1 MSLSN
6 NIAAAV
12 AALSPEQRAALLQA
26 LAGPPE
32 GIAIVGV
39 GCRLPAGARG
49 PEGLWGLLSR
59 GADAVREIPS
69 ERWDVDSLYDPDPN
83 VPGKMSTRWGSFLDD
98 VRGFDEGYFK
108 ISPREASAMDPQQ
121 RLLLEVVVEALEDA
135 GAYGP
140 QLPGSRAGVYV
151 GVSAVEYALLGW
163 PLTSVDAYA
172 SSGTSKSILANRI
185 SYQFDLRGPSLAVD
199 TACSSSLVAAHL
211 ACRSLRSK
219 ETDLALVGGVNVIVA
234 PTLSVSY
241 SKWGMM
247 APDGRCKTFDARADG
262 FVRGEGCGV
271 VVLKRL
277 SDAQAAGDRI
287 YAVIR
292 GSAIN
297 QDGRSAGLTAPNLE
311 AQIAVIKEALQDAKL
326 TPDRVS
332 YVEAHGTGTAL
343 GDPIEIEALAEA
355 LKGSGAPCAI
365 GSIKTNLGH
374 LEGAAG
380 IAGLLKLTLAL
391 RHRAIPPHLHL
402 ETVNPKLHLERTP
415 FRIPRALEPWSS
427 TTSRVGAVSS
437 FGFGGTNAHLILEE
451 APPPPPSSPVE
462 RSRVLALSAATP
474 EALTTRI
481 QDYAARLAAE
491 PQDFAAL
498 AEVNLRR
505 GHRHLHRAGI
515 VASSGAEAAQ
525 ALRSLLEGPPGP
537 YAVTP
542 REARRRAPKLA
553 FVMTGQGSA
562 WTGMGQ
568 RLLARSPRFRSAMN
582 ELDGAARPILGWS
595 VLEALERADPGLLA
609 TERAQP
615 AIFLLQLGLTRLL
628 AAYRIEPAAVV
639 GHSVG
644 ELSAAVVAGA
654 LTLQDGLR
662 IIRLRA
668 AMMAPHEGQG
678 GMIEVA
684 RPPEEVQVD
693 LEGSP
698 LAVAAV
704 NRRQATVLA
713 GPKVELDRFAAE
725 QRARGVVVRPLDVG
739 CAFHGRA
746 LRAEA
751 PRLAQAIGAVAAA
764 PPRIPLYSTVTGGLA
779 PPLDP
784 AHFGRNMGEPV
795 LFASAVEAMARAG
808 VELYLEL
815 GPHASLTRDLEAIL
829 GAPRAIATLMRGR
842 DDELRFDAALL
853 ALECEGVVV
862 DWSARPAEVI
872 APVSP
877 PLYPWQHQRRWGV
890 GARASRANAELG
902 HPLLKERILAPNL
915 SQPVF
920 ELDLDSEIVT
930 QHRFGG
936 QALFPTVGVVEA
948 ARAAA
953 AKLGTPRSGIAGLA
967 VLRPLLARPGEAQRA
982 QLVIGP
988 EGDFEVLASADPSA
1002 ASPWNVH
1009 FRGRFAELA
1018 APAPIAIRPFEGAV
1032 VTGADYYQEL
1042 SQRGADFGAHFRR
1055 IERLSAEP
1063 GRARAQLGPAPS
1075 DVEAI
1080 TAGLDAALHLYW
1092 AALSTD
1098 QRPNHG
1104 GFLPVAFESIGVHGP
1119 LDQAAWAEVQIKEH
1133 NPERLL
1139 ADAALYDLRGLP
1151 VLSFRGIH
1159 YRPAEL
1165 PGAELDRIGRQDL
1178 YVERWEAGELGEAD
1192 RSGLWQVIGD
1202 DPRLVAAAQ
1211 AQLQAAGAQLG
1222 DGVEGLRIL
1231 DLSAWG
1237 QAPADPQLYL
1247 QSASLRAA
1255 RLLDQRP
1262 RLWVRAT
1269 EVAVA
1274 LPGELGQPAI
1284 AALEALLIVARL
1296 ERPEVQI
1303 RGIDADSLAAVV
1315 QASLHS
1321 GEDRLVLRDG
1331 RVWVPRLLRAPE
1343 ALTPISLTPDGSYV
1357 ISGGGGGL
1365 GLAIARDFL
1374 ERGARRLWLLGRT
1387 APAASDLEALRAGG
1401 AEVHF
1406 RAVDVR
1412 DEAAVRDFWRSTQ
1425 GEVAGIVH
1433 AAGVLEDQRL
1443 DQLEANAVDRILG
1456 AKVAGLIHLDRVS
1469 AQQPLSFFLALSS
1482 AAGTLGGV
1490 GQAAYAVAN
1499 AYLDAHCARRRA
1511 EGRPFASVAFGP
1523 VASAGMAA
1531 RLGAN
1536 AQQRA
1541 AALGVEAFEP
1551 KRVSPCLLSLG
1562 TRGRTLV
1569 FRADWERLLSGRAEL
1584 QSPYFS
1590 RLRATRGASSVDHA
1604 FLAELRSAPARARSS
1619 LMLAKIRH
1627 QLAAVL
1633 AVDRPD
1639 SIPSDVGLFELG
1651 LDSMTAVELT
1661 EGLQAKLGTRLPAT
1675 LVFEQP
1681 TLSALCQHLLTQLV
1695 PEELAL
1701 PEDELA
1707 GKSEA
1712 DLLQLLEQEL
1722 NAEGVS
1728 G

>member
-12 AALSPEQRAALLQA
+12 AALSPDQRAALLQA

-39 GCRLPAGARG
+39 GCRLPTGARG
-49 PEGLWGLLSR
+49 PEGLWRLLS
-59 GADAVREIPS
+59 GGVDGIREIPAD
-69 ERWDVDSLYDPDPN
+69 RWDVDALYDPDPN
-83 VPGKMSTRWGSFLDD
+83 VAGKMSTRWGSFLDD
-98 VRGFDEGYFK
+98 VRGFDEAYFK
-108 ISPREASAMDPQQ
+108 ISPREAAAMDPQQ
-121 RLLLEVVVEALEDA
+121 RILLEVVVEALEDA
-135 GAYGP
+135 AAYGP
-140 QLPGSRAGVYV
+140 QLAGSRTGVYV

-163 PLTSVDAYA
+163 PLTSIDAYA

-219 ETDLALVGGVNVIVA
+219 ETDLALVSGVNVIVA

-297 QDGRSAGLTAPNLE
+297 QDGKSAGLTAPNLE
-311 AQIAVIKEALQDAKL
+311 AQIGVIKEALHDARL
-326 TPDRVS
+326 SSDRVS

-355 LKGSGAPCAI
+355 LKGSGTPCAI

-380 IAGLLKLTLAL
+380 IAGLLKLALAL
-391 RHRAIPPHLHL
+391 RHRSIPPHLHL

-427 TTSRVGAVSS
+427 ATSRVGAVSS

-451 APPPPPSSPVE
+451 APPTSAPAPQE

-474 EALTTRI
+474 DALTDRI
-481 QDYAARLAAE
+481 QEYAARLEAQPA
-491 PQDFAAL
+491 DFAAL

-515 VASSGAEAAQ
+515 VAATGTEAAG
-525 ALRSLLEGPPGP
+525 ALRSLLDGPPGP

-542 REARRRAPKLA
+542 REARRRAPKVA

-568 RLLARSPRFRSAMN
+568 RLLARAPLFRSALA
-582 ELDGAARPILGWS
+582 ELDGIARPILGWS

-628 AAYRIEPAAVV
+628 AAYRVEPAAVV

-684 RPPEEVQVD
+684 RPAEELQAD

-713 GPKVELDRFAAE
+713 GPKAELERFAAQ
-725 QRARGVVVRPLDVG
+725 QRGRGVMVRPLDVG

-746 LRAEA
+746 LRAES

-764 PPRIPLYSTVTGGLA
+764 APRIPLYSTVTGGLA
-779 PPLDP
+779 PHLDP

-795 LFASAVEAMARAG
+795 LFAPAIERMAADG
-808 VELYLEL
+808 VELFLEL

-829 GAPRAIATLMRGR
+829 GAPRAIGTLLRGR

-853 ALECEGVVV
+853 ALECEGAVV
-862 DWSARPAEVI
+862 DWSPRPNEPL

-877 PLYPWQHQRRWGV
+877 PLYPWQHQRRWGT
-890 GARASRANAELG
+890 GAQASRLHADLG
-902 HPLLKERILAPNL
+902 HPLLKQEVLAPGL
-915 SQPVF
+915 SKAVF
-920 ELDLDSEIVT
+920 ELDLDSEIVA

-953 AKLGTPRSGIAGLA
+953 ARLGVPHAGIAELA
-967 VLRPLLARPGEAQRA
+967 VLRPLLVRPGDGQRA
-982 QLVIGP
+982 QLVLGA
-988 EGDFEVLASADPSA
+988 EGDFEVVASVDPA
-1002 ASPWNVH
+1002 AGAPWNVH
-1009 FRGRFAELA
+1009 FRGRWAELS
-1018 APAPIAIRPFEGAV
+1018 PPGSIATTPLVGSSGS
-1032 VTGADYYQEL
+1032 GADYYSEL
-1042 SQRGADFGAHFRR
+1042 SQRGADFGAYFRR
-1055 IERLSAEP
+1055 IERWSSEP
-1063 GRARAQLGPAPS
+1063 GRARAQLGPSPG
-1075 DVEAI
+1075 DPEAI

-1092 AALSTD
+1092 AALSPD
-1098 QRPNHG
+1098 QRPAHG

-1119 LDQAAWAEVQIKEH
+1119 LDQAAWAEVHLREQS
-1133 NPERLL
+1133 PERML
-1139 ADAALYDLRGLP
+1139 ADAALYDAQGRP
-1151 VLSFRGIH
+1151 VLNFRGIH

-1165 PGAELDRIGRQDL
+1165 PGAELERIGRQDL
-1178 YVERWEAGELGEAD
+1178 YAERWEASEVGGPNLAG
-1192 RSGLWQVIGD
+1192 RWRVIGD
-1202 DPRLVAAAQ
+1202 DPNLVAAAR
-1211 AQLQAAGAQLG
+1211 AQLQAAGAAWSE
-1222 DGVEGLRIL
+1222 GVEGARVL
-1231 DLSAWG
+1231 DLSAFG
-1237 QAPADPQLYL
+1237 QLPTDTQGYL
-1247 QSASLRAA
+1247 QTSALRAA
-1255 RLLDQRP
+1255 HVLSQGP
-1262 RLWVRAT
+1262 KEWVRAT
-1269 EVAVA
+1269 ERAVA
-1274 LPGELGQPAI
+1274 LPGELGTPAV
-1284 AALEALLIVARL
+1284 AALDALLAVARL
-1296 ERPEVQI
+1296 ERPQIRI
-1303 RGIDADSLAAVV
+1303 RGIDADSLSAVV
-1315 QASLHS
+1315 QASLQS
-1321 GEDRLVLRDG
+1321 GEDRLVLRG
-1331 RVWVPRLLRAPE
+1331 GHLWVPRLLRAPE
-1343 ALTPISLTPDGSYV
+1343 ALTPTALRGDAAYV
-1357 ISGGGGGL
+1357 ISGGGGAL
-1365 GLAIARDFL
+1365 GLAIARDFV

-1387 APAASDLEALRAGG
+1387 PLADAELAALRTSG

-1406 RAVDVR
+1406 RVVDVR
-1412 DEAAVRDFWRSTQ
+1412 DEAAVFEFWRETR
-1425 GEVAGIVH
+1425 GEVDGIVH
-1433 AAGVLEDQRL
+1433 AAGVVEDQRL
-1443 DQLEANAVDRILG
+1443 DQLEAKTVDRILG
-1456 AKVAGLIHLDRVS
+1456 AKVSGLIHLDRVS
-1469 AQQPLSFFLALSS
+1469 AQHPLSFFVGVSS
-1482 AAGTLGGV
+1482 AAGILGGV

-1499 AYLDAHCARRRA
+1499 AYLDAHCARRRG
-1511 EGRPFASVAFGP
+1511 EGRPFYSVDFGP
-1523 VASAGMAA
+1523 IASAGMAE
-1531 RLGAN
+1531 RLGSIG
-1536 AQQRA
+1536 QQRA
-1541 AALGVEAFEP
+1541 AALGVQALDP
-1551 KRVSPCLLSLG
+1551 QQVSPCLLSLG
-1562 TRGRTLV
+1562 ARARTLV
-1569 FRADWERLLSGRAEL
+1569 LRADWDRLLAGRGEL
-1584 QSPYFS
+1584 QSPFFL
-1590 RLRATRGASSVDHA
+1590 RLRTARGTSPVDQA
-1604 FLAELRSAPARARSS
+1604 FLEELRAAPSRTRPN
-1619 LMLAKIRH
+1619 LMLARIRH

-1633 AVDRPD
+1633 AVERPD
-1639 SIPSDVGLFELG
+1639 TIPSDVGLFELG

-1681 TLSALCQHLLTQLV
+1681 TLQALCHHLLAQLV
-1695 PEELAL
+1695 PDESES
-1701 PEDELA
+1701 PTDELA

-1712 DLLQLLEQEL
+1712 DLIQLLEQEL

>member
-1 MSLSN
+1 MSSSN

-39 GCRLPAGARG
+39 GCRLPAGAQG
-49 PEGLWGLLSR
+49 PEGLWSLLSR
-59 GADAVREIPS
+59 GVDGIREIPAD
-69 ERWDVDSLYDPDPN
+69 RWDVDALYDPDPN
-83 VPGKMSTRWGSFLDD
+83 VAGKMSTRWGSFLDD

-121 RLLLEVVVEALEDA
+121 RIMLEVVVEALEDA
-135 GAYGP
+135 AAYGP
-140 QLPGSRAGVYV
+140 QLAGSRTGVYV

-163 PLTSVDAYA
+163 PLTSIDAYA

-247 APDGRCKTFDARADG
+247 APDGRCKTFDAKADG

-297 QDGRSAGLTAPNLE
+297 QDGKSAGLTAPNLE
-311 AQIAVIKEALQDAKL
+311 AQIGVIKEALKDARL
-326 TPDRVS
+326 SPEQIS

-355 LKGSGAPCAI
+355 LKGSGTPCAI

-380 IAGLLKLTLAL
+380 IAGLLKLALAL
-391 RHRAIPPHLHL
+391 RHRSIPPHLHL

-415 FRIPRALEPWSS
+415 FRIPRALEPWSGS
-427 TTSRVGAVSS
+427 TRRVGAVSS

-451 APPPPPSSPVE
+451 APTTTPPPAQE

-474 EALTTRI
+474 AALRARI
-481 QDYAARLAAE
+481 EGYAARLEARPE
-491 PQDFAAL
+491 DFAAL

-515 VASSGAEAAQ
+515 VAVTGQEAAL
-525 ALRSLLEGPPGP
+525 ALRSLLDGPPSP

-562 WTGMGQ
+562 WVGMGQ
-568 RLLARSPRFRSAMN
+568 RLLLRVPMFRSALA
-582 ELDGAARPILGWS
+582 ELDGTARPILGWS
-595 VLEALERADPGLLA
+595 VLEALERADPSLLS

-615 AIFLLQLGLTRLL
+615 AIFLLQLGLVRWL

-654 LTLQDGLR
+654 LTLQDALR

-668 AMMAPHEGQG
+668 AIMAPHEGQG

-684 RPPEEVQVD
+684 RPAEELEPT
-693 LEGSP
+693 LEGST

-704 NRRQATVLA
+704 NRRSATVIA
-713 GPKVELDRFAAE
+713 GPKDDLERFSAQ
-725 QRARGVVVRPLDVG
+725 QRGQGVVVRPLDVG

-751 PRLAQAIGAVAAA
+751 PRLVQALGALAGSS
-764 PPRIPLYSTVTGGLA
+764 PRVPLYSTVTGGLA
-779 PPLDP
+779 PDLD
-784 AHFGRNMGEPV
+784 AAYFGRNLGDPV
-795 LFASAVEAMARAG
+795 LFAPAIERMAQDG
-808 VELYLEL
+808 VDLFLEL
-815 GPHASLTRDLEAIL
+815 GPHASLTRDLDAIL
-829 GAPRAIATLMRGR
+829 GAPRAIASLLRGR
-842 DDELRFDAALL
+842 DDELRADAALL

-862 DWSARPAEVI
+862 DWSPRTKEVL

-877 PLYPWQHQRRWGV
+877 PLYPWQHQSRWGT
-890 GARASRANAELG
+890 GAQTSRPNTDLG
-902 HPLLKERILAPNL
+902 HPLLKEQILTPDL
-915 SQPVF
+915 SRRVF
-920 ELDLDSEIVT
+920 ELALDSEIVT
-930 QHRFGG
+930 QHRFAG

-953 AKLGTPRSGIAGLA
+953 AKLGVSRSGVAELT
-967 VLRPLLARPGEAQRA
+967 VLRPLLARPGEGQRA
-982 QLVIGP
+982 QLILGP
-988 EGDFEVLASADPSA
+988 ADDFEVVASVDPA
-1002 ASPWNVH
+1002 AGAPWNVY
-1009 FRGRFAELA
+1009 FRGRYGEVTPPASIPTIPLPGPGGNGVDYYAELS
-1018 APAPIAIRPFEGAV
+1018 R
-1032 VTGADYYQEL
+1032 
-1042 SQRGADFGAHFRR
+1042 RGADFGAYFRR
-1055 IERLSAEP
+1055 VEAWSSEP
-1063 GRARAQLGPAPS
+1063 GRARAQLDSATKDP
-1075 DVEAI
+1075 EAI
-1080 TAGLDAALHLYW
+1080 TAGLDVALHLYW
-1092 AALSTD
+1092 AALSPER
-1098 QRPNHG
+1098 RPEHG
-1104 GFLPVAFESIGVHGP
+1104 GYLPVAFESIGVHGP
-1119 LDQAAWAEVQIKEH
+1119 LDQARWAEVQIREQS
-1133 NPERLL
+1133 PERML
-1139 ADAALYDLRGLP
+1139 ADAGLYDAEGRPL
-1151 VLSFRGIH
+1151 LSFRGIH

-1165 PGAELDRIGRQDL
+1165 PGAELERIGRQDL
-1178 YVERWEAGELGEAD
+1178 YLERWESSE
-1192 RSGLWQVIGD
+1192 
-1202 DPRLVAAAQ
+1202 VAAAPKPGPWLVIGEGPVV
-1211 AQLQAAGAQLG
+1211 AAARAELQAAGAELVADPAG
-1222 DGVEGLRIL
+1222 ARVL

-1237 QAPADPQLYL
+1237 QLSPDPQVYL
-1247 QSASLRAA
+1247 QSAALQAA
-1255 RLLDQRP
+1255 QLLSRGP
-1262 RLWVRAT
+1262 KEWVRVT
-1269 EVAVA
+1269 ERAVA
-1274 LPGELGQPAI
+1274 LPGELGTPAV
-1284 AALEALLIVARL
+1284 AALDALMAVARL
-1296 ERPEVQI
+1296 EQPQVRV
-1303 RGIDADSLAAVV
+1303 RGIDADALSTAL
-1315 QASLHS
+1315 QAGLHS
-1321 GEDRLVLRDG
+1321 DLDRLVLRQG
-1331 RVWVPRLLRAPE
+1331 RSWVPQLLRAPLP
-1343 ALTPISLTPDGSYV
+1343 LTPVSLRGDASYV

-1374 ERGARRLWLLGRT
+1374 ARGARSLWLLGRT
-1387 APAASDLEALRAGG
+1387 PLSEAELTVLRQGG
-1401 AEVHF
+1401 AEVQF
-1406 RAVDVR
+1406 RSVDVGDR
-1412 DEAAVRDFWRSTQ
+1412 AAVAAFWDETRGQ
-1425 GEVAGIVH
+1425 VDGIVH
-1433 AAGVLEDQRL
+1433 AAGVVEDQRL
-1443 DQLEANAVDRILG
+1443 DQLEATAIDRVLG
-1456 AKVAGLIHLDRVS
+1456 AKVSGLLHLDQVS
-1469 AQQPLSFFLALSS
+1469 AQQPLSFLVAVSS
-1482 AAGTLGGV
+1482 AAGILGGL

-1511 EGRPFASVAFGP
+1511 EGRPFYSVAFGP
-1523 VASAGMAA
+1523 FASAGMAA
-1531 RLGAN
+1531 RLGAVG
-1536 AQQRA
+1536 QQRA
-1541 AALGVEAFEP
+1541 AALGVQALDP
-1551 KRVSPCLLSLG
+1551 ALAGPLLLSLG
-1562 TRGRTLV
+1562 SRDRTLV
-1569 FRADWERLLSGRAEL
+1569 LRADWERLLAGRGDL
-1584 QSPYFS
+1584 QSPYYG
-1590 RLRATRGASSVDHA
+1590 RLRAPRGGSTVDQA
-1604 FLAELRSAPARARSS
+1604 FLSELRAAPGRVRSG
-1619 LMLAKIRH
+1619 LMLARIRH

-1661 EGLQAKLGTRLPAT
+1661 EGLQAKLGARLPAT

-1681 TLSALCQHLLTQLV
+1681 TLEALSQHLLAQLAP
-1695 PEELAL
+1695 PEVELPHDEL
-1701 PEDELA
+1701 TGKSEDELIR
-1707 GKSEA
+1707 
-1712 DLLQLLEQEL
+1712 LLEQEL
-1722 NAEGVS
+1722 NAEGV
-1728 G
+1728 GG